1 MFFTILTLPIPDFI
15 VFLQKF
21 IYNMYVCKLNSSISL
36 IQNNLFCN
44 FFFYVYFYLLFMAE
58 FDLCRDKEC
67 KYACTAYDIS
77 KSCRNEEAEEVV

>member
-1 MFFTILTLPIPDFI
+1 MHKRDTFVFTERIPF
-15 VFLQKF
+15 
-21 IYNMYVCKLNSSISL
+21 YV
-36 IQNNLFCN
+36 
-44 FFFYVYFYLLFMAE
+44 FFYVYFYLLFMAE

>member
-1 MFFTILTLPIPDFI
+1 
-15 VFLQKF
+15 
-21 IYNMYVCKLNSSISL
+21 
-36 IQNNLFCN
+36 
-44 FFFYVYFYLLFMAE
+44 MAE